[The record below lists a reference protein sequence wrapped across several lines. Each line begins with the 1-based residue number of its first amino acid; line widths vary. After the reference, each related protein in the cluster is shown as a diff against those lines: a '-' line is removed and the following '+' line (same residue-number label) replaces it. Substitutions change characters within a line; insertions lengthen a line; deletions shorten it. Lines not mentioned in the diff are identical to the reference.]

1 MQKKIRF
8 SLCILLTYSYLC
20 RMKPKYEVKQ

>member
-8 SLCILLTYSYLC
+8 SLCILLTYSYL
-20 RMKPKYEVKQ
+20 RGMKPKYEVKQ